1 MTNNKRLE
9 RLYARLSAR
18 ERAAMI
24 YLSYVEDE
32 MPVEEIVSTMPRSQ
46 SKDFRRFLIT
56 IDAIYEIIRVQIS
69 FQYQRSEAIML
80 RFLVRETIELA
91 ISNRTAQPEPPNAG
105 NSTEDGNEEDCI
117 TKRTVSELP
126 IAWIDYIC
134 LETVHKDLLI
144 ELGVEDAPLNEV
156 VLLSGEIRRNLE
168 LTHQL
173 MVSKNIAVP
182 SLEQEPPKG
191 PLASWKDR
199 IEQHRQR
206 LS

>member
-80 RFLVRETIELA
+80 RFLVRATIEMA
-91 ISNRTAQPEPPNAG
+91 I
-105 NSTEDGNEEDCI
+105 
-117 TKRTVSELP
+117 
-126 IAWIDYIC
+126 
-134 LETVHKDLLI
+134 
-144 ELGVEDAPLNEV
+144 
-156 VLLSGEIRRNLE
+156 
-168 LTHQL
+168 
-173 MVSKNIAVP
+173 
-182 SLEQEPPKG
+182 
-191 PLASWKDR
+191 
-199 IEQHRQR
+199 
-206 LS
+206 